1 MGCCQP
7 ARRGRVRVRCCVVV
21 VPGHAVACV
30 YHGWPRLLDR
40 SVLAVHPWGVVYR
53 ILGDAVMLIHFGFLV
68 FLAVGGFLACR
79 FRWVIVLHLAAACW
93 ALMSVLV
100 GAECPLTGWEDELR
114 RLGGGQGLP
123 GGFIDTYLTGVV
135 YPDEHLRAVQLFLA
149 CLVVLSWLVF
159 ALYHRHAVAAGPP
172 GTGSG
177 RGRSTRRGG
186 STR

>member
-1 MGCCQP
+1 M
-7 ARRGRVRVRCCVVV
+7 A
-21 VPGHAVACV
+21 
-30 YHGWPRLLDR
+30 
-40 SVLAVHPWGVVYR
+40 YR
-53 ILGDAVMLIHFGFLV
+53 ILADAVMLIHFGFLV
-68 FLAVGGFLACR
+68 FLAVGGLLACR
-79 FRWVIVLHLAAACW
+79 FRWVIVLHLAAAFW
-93 ALMSVLV
+93 ASVSVLV

-123 GGFIDTYLTGVV
+123 GGFIDAYLTGVV
-135 YPDEHLRAVQLFLA
+135 YPDEHLRAVQLLLA

-159 ALYHRHAVAAGPP
+159 ALHHRRAVAAGPP

>member
-1 MGCCQP
+1 M
-7 ARRGRVRVRCCVVV
+7 
-21 VPGHAVACV
+21 
-30 YHGWPRLLDR
+30 
-40 SVLAVHPWGVVYR
+40 LAVHPWGVVYR

-123 GGFIDTYLTGVV
+123 DGFIDAYLTGVV

-159 ALYHRHAVAAGPP
+159 ALHHRHAVAAGP
-172 GTGSG
+172 TGSG

-186 STR
+186 RTR